1 MDRVQRLVA
10 LLRAESSGRS
20 LLMTLPGCAA
30 DVLADHVLFE
40 IEAIDRMYLNL
51 YQPRLQHGAGV
62 AAFFIGHRGN
72 RFASSGL
79 MAPMT
84 AAFTA
89 NIDHFAAARGV
100 GLVRFAKGQ
109 RKDDV
114 TREYLARAELDAR
127 GLVPAQVLYVGV
139 AQEKQ
144 RVFRT
149 VKRRNPVTGAAY
161 PWLAMSSGVVNQY
174 YFYCVDEEFGPVCVK
189 FSSYFPYTGRL
200 IINGNEYAKRQ
211 AAKAGIGFVPLDNAF
226 AAVDDVAAVQAICD
240 GLDEGKITALAAR
253 LLAMLP
259 HPFTAEDTAAGY
271 RYELSVLQAEF
282 SLTQA
287 LDSAVSGRIFFEQLI
302 RDNLDIGRPDQVG
315 LVFGRRV
322 RGGRKRPTPGRFRTR
337 VITEGVTPSLHID
350 YKHSKIKQYHKLGK
364 ALRTE
369 TTINDTADFGVA
381 KGLSHLPELKEI
393 GFTASRRLL
402 DVQRISH
409 DPADGAAALSAL
421 TTPVTS
427 PAGTRTAGMP
437 VTSPRVQAL
446 LTALCVFRL
455 LPNGFTNRDLRNCL
469 APLLGLT
476 PEAMTS
482 GQISYDLRRLRIH
495 GLIQRIPGTFR
506 YQVTVTGIRQAR
518 FLTRLTQ
525 RLLIPG
531 LSQLTDPSPPVPT
544 RLRAA
549 DRAYDAAIDQLT
561 RQALPAA

>member
-1 MDRVQRLVA
+1 
-10 LLRAESSGRS
+10 
-20 LLMTLPGCAA
+20 MTLPRSAA
-30 DVLADHVLFE
+30 GVLAAHVLFE
-40 IEAIDRMYLNL
+40 VEAIDRMYLNL

-62 AAFFIGHRGN
+62 ASFFVGHRGH
-72 RFASSGL
+72 RFASSAL

-89 NIDHFAAARGV
+89 DIGHFIAARGLD
-100 GLVRFAKGQ
+100 LVRFAKGQ

-114 TREYLARAELDAR
+114 TRQYLRRAALDER

-149 VKRRNPVTGAAY
+149 VRRRNPVTGATY
-161 PWLAMSSGVVNQY
+161 PWLVPATAVVNQF
-174 YFYCVDEEFGPVCVK
+174 YFYCVDEEFGPVCAK
-189 FSSYFPYTGRL
+189 FSGYFPYTGRL
-200 IINGNEYAKRQ
+200 ILNGNEYAKRQ

-226 AAVDDVAAVQAICD
+226 AAVDDVTAVQAICD
-240 GLDEGKITALAAR
+240 GLDAGTIEGLAAR
-253 LLAMLP
+253 LLRLLP
-259 HPFTAEDTAAGY
+259 HPFSPGDTAAGY

-287 LDSAVSGRIFFEQLI
+287 LDSAVSGRIFFDQLI
-302 RDNLDIGRPDQVG
+302 RDNLDLGRPDQVS
-315 LVFGRRV
+315 LIFD
-322 RGGRKRPTPGRFRTR
+322 RKIIRKGKRATPGRFRTR
-337 VITEGVTPSLHID
+337 VITDGVTPSLHAAC
-350 YKHSKIKQYHKLGK
+350 KHSKIKQYHKLGK

-409 DPADGAAALSAL
+409 DPAEGAAALTAL
-421 TTPVTS
+421 TQPVIS

-446 LTALCVFRL
+446 LAAICAFRL
-455 LPNGFTNRDLRNCL
+455 LPHGFTNRDLRTHL
-469 APLLGLT
+469 APLLGLA
-476 PEAMTS
+476 PEDMTS

-495 GLIQRIPGTFR
+495 GLVERIPSTFR
-506 YQVTVTGIRQAR
+506 YQPTPAGLRQAL

-525 RLLIPG
+525 RLLITG
-531 LSQLTDPSPPVPT
+531 LAELAQADPPVRS

-549 DRAYDAAIDQLT
+549 GRAYDAALDDLA
-561 RQALPAA
+561 RQSGLAA

>member
-1 MDRVQRLVA
+1 
-10 LLRAESSGRS
+10 
-20 LLMTLPGCAA
+20 MTLPGCAA

-89 NIDHFAAARGV
+89 NIDHFAAARGA

-259 HPFTAEDTAAGY
+259 HPFTAADTAAGY

-282 SLTQA
+282 SFTQM
-287 LDSAVSGRIFFEQLI
+287 LDSPASGRIFFEQLI

-322 RGGRKRPTPGRFRTR
+322 QGGRKRPTPGRFRTR
-337 VITEGVTPSLHID
+337 VITEGVTPSLHTD
-350 YKHSKIKQYHKLGK
+350 YKNSKIKQYHKLGK

-409 DPADGAAALSAL
+409 DPADGAAALAAL
-421 TTPVTS
+421 TNTVTS

-561 RQALPAA
+561 HQALLAA